1 MGSPSSV
8 QSKMYKAQSID
19 DFSQSFEKDNIGAM
33 IFQCSFC
40 SALKYEEECASI
52 CCNKGTVQLNP
63 MKLSNEL
70 LEIVKH
76 KKFKRLARAYNQA
89 FAITTIGGIKKDE
102 KVNNG
107 GTQTYRVCGKAYH
120 RYGSLNPK
128 EGERRQYAQIYFYDG
143 VQQDKERKGI
153 FSNLDEGLLSKL
165 RIYLE
170 QNNPYVQKF
179 KQIKDYHQS
188 EHYNLIFHH
197 FDNKVYN
204 APTLPEIGAIQVA
217 SDKYPKLSIAMS
229 SNADE
234 LRYVNDLSSIY
245 DPIQYLL
252 IHPNGEQG
260 WHTNMAM
267 TCKRFY
273 AFHAFTRPENK
284 FSNPLIL
291 LGSLNQQYWVDMAL
305 KMERLRLNFVAHN
318 PKFRS
323 ANVQQIQ
330 NAREQNKDLAGIKL
344 PSSCT
349 GSPRYMYE
357 KFKDT
362 VYTCEKFGGPHLFVT
377 VTCNPNWIEIQN
389 ELVEGGNAFERP
401 ELLVRVFK
409 IKLDRIINDIMS
421 GKVFGKAIFHVHV
434 IEFQKRML
442 PHAHIAIGLAE
453 NEPLSEFRPD
463 KINEYIYAEIPDRT
477 KNPKLFEVI
486 TRHNL
491 HYPCDQ
497 VRANCLDNSN
507 ICSKHFPKAIREETY
522 RDDDGWV
529 QYRRRSGVTFKKKYR
544 GRWVTYTN
552 QHVVPYNPYLS
563 MKYDCHINVEYVNS
577 IHPIKYLFT
586 YFYKGPPMAS
596 ASLKNPND
604 EVEKYLSGRYM
615 TACEALWRIL
625 GFPLVYRNV
634 PVMPLPVHLPG
645 RETSV
650 FSDSVRPKNIKINSE
665 TKLTEFFNFCKIN
678 NAKIVYD
685 DITIYATWSKVKD
698 KNGKDVKNRDG
709 FIKKIWKKRG
719 RETNQLGRIQPVSTR
734 CMETFCLR
742 LLLKKVQ
749 GPKSFKD
756 LKVYNGHCFDT
767 YQQAAK
773 ARGLLKSDEIQII
786 FDEAK
791 SFHGTTHLKNLMAS
805 LLMFTDCPNPQ
816 QFFENNYEHVTYYGI
831 NDAAYQLDQILKLHG
846 RTIKDYVQNIEV
858 VAYQHETRDMDSEM
872 YNETIVQRNLLNIHQ
887 QKAYDEILKTIR
899 ESQNLPVHQITSK
912 LFYIDAPAGFGKTF
926 VLNSILGTCYDG
938 NLCTKSE
945 ISDDQFSDYSF
956 PVAAVSTTNQ
966 GAELLLDGATAHRY
980 FNIPLNLFEDTSCQ
994 IAINSEKARCI
1005 KNIQLLIIDEIGSAH
1020 RYLLEAID
1028 RCFRDITNVNEY
1040 FGGKVVLFTGCFRQT
1055 LPIVEKGTR
1064 DQIIAAAATS
1074 SPLWQ
1079 HVKTLRLI
1087 KNERCQNKN
1096 FAKYL
1101 MKLANGKKDQDVSY
1115 AKLYPKIRCSKNENK
1130 VIDTI
1135 YPEKD
1140 INNLPINDLTHF
1152 YANRILLAPRHY
1164 VCDAVNEQM
1173 IDRLIGI
1180 QRIYRSH
1187 DSVPQHGK
1195 KIPLNV
1201 LEKQNPPG
1209 IPPHVLKLKIGAP
1222 IILLRT
1228 INKSAGLVNGARGL
1242 IVAMKPNSIQIQ
1254 LLTGAKKGTLQ
1265 TLFKIRL
1272 NTDPKTGAIFSRT
1285 QFPIKLGFCI
1295 TINKAQGLTMEHVG
1309 VLLNKEEC
1317 FGHGQLYVA
1326 LSRAKKPECI
1336 AVCLGPD
1343 HAKKRIAKN
1352 VVYRSV
1358 LDKC

>member
-1 MGSPSSV
+1 
-8 QSKMYKAQSID
+8 MYKAQSID
-19 DFSQSFEKDNIGAM
+19 NFCQYFKSDNIGEM

-40 SALKYEEECASI
+40 SALKFEQESASI
-52 CCNKGTVQLNP
+52 CCNKGSVNLNP
-63 MKLSNEL
+63 MKLPNEL
-70 LEIVKH
+70 LEIIKK
-76 KKFKRLARAYNQA
+76 KKFKRNARAYNQA
-89 FAITTIGGIKKDE
+89 FAISTIGGIKQDNS
-102 KVNNG
+102 VNNG

-128 EGERRQYAQIYFYDG
+128 EGEPRQYAQIYFYDG
-143 VQQDKERKGI
+143 RQQDRERKFI
-153 FSNLDEGLLSKL
+153 FKTLDEGILEEI
-165 RIYLE
+165 RQYLE
-170 QNNPYVQKF
+170 SNNPYVQKF
-179 KQIKDYHQS
+179 KQVKDNHQS
-188 EHYNLIFHH
+188 EHYNLVFHH
-197 FDNKVYN
+197 FDDKVYN
-204 APTLPEIGAIQVA
+204 APTLPEIGAIQDA
-217 SDKYPKLSIAMS
+217 TDKYPKLSIVMS
-229 SNADE
+229 SKADE

-245 DPIQYLL
+245 DPVQYLL
-252 IHPNGEQG
+252 IHPHGEQG
-260 WHTNMAM
+260 WHTNMAI

-305 KMERLRLNFVAHN
+305 KMERLRLNFVTHN
-318 PKFRS
+318 PKFRG

-362 VYTCEKFGGPHLFVT
+362 VHTCEKFGGPHLFVT
-377 VTCNPNWIEIQN
+377 VTCNPKWIEIEE
-389 ELVEGGNAFERP
+389 ELVEGQSAFERP

-409 IKLDRIINDIMS
+409 IKLDRIIKDIMN
-421 GKVFGKAIFHVHV
+421 GVVFGKATFHVHV

-442 PHAHIAIGLAE
+442 PHAHIAIGLAK
-453 NEPLSEFRPD
+453 NEPLSEYNPE
-463 KINEYIYAEIPDRT
+463 KIDEYIYAELPDRI
-477 KNPKLFEVI
+477 KNPQLFEVI
-486 TRHNL
+486 TKHNL

-497 VRANCLDNSN
+497 VRASCLDNSN
-507 ICSKHFPKAIREETY
+507 ICSKHFPKAICEETH
-522 RDDDGWV
+522 RDEDGWV
-529 QYRRRSGVTFKKKYR
+529 QYRRRNGVTFKKKYR

-563 MKYDCHINVEYVNS
+563 MKYNCHINVEYVNS

-604 EVEKYLSGRYM
+604 EVEKYLTGRYM

-634 PVMPLPVHLPG
+634 PVMPLPVHLPE
-645 RETSV
+645 RERIV
-650 FSDSVRPKNIKINSE
+650 FGDSVRPKDIQMNSE
-665 TKLTEFFNFCKIN
+665 TKLTEFFIFCREN

-685 DITIYATWSKVKD
+685 DITKYATWSIAKD
-698 KNGKDVKNRDG
+698 KNGSVMKNRDG
-709 FIKKIWKKRG
+709 FIKRIWKKRE
-719 RETNQLGRIQPVSTR
+719 RETNQLGRIQPVSTK

-749 GPKSFKD
+749 GPKSFQQ
-756 LKVYNGHCFDT
+756 LKKYNGQRFDT
-767 YQQAAK
+767 YQRAAK
-773 ARGLLKSDEIQII
+773 ERGLLKSDEIQII

-791 SFHGTTHLKNLMAS
+791 SYHGTTHLKNLMAS
-805 LLMFTDCPNPQ
+805 LFMFTDCSNPQ
-816 QFFENNYEHVTYYGI
+816 QFFEDNYEHVTRYNCK
-831 NDAAYQLDQILKLHG
+831 NDAAYELDQILKLHG
-846 RTIKDYVQNIEV
+846 RSIKDYIQNIEIIP
-858 VAYQHETRDMDSEM
+858 YQQSNFITNSAI
-872 YNETIVQRNLLNIHQ
+872 YNETIVYRNILNSFQ
-887 QKAYDEILKTIR
+887 QKAYDVILNSIR
-899 ESQNLPVHQITSK
+899 QSQNLPVHQITSK
-912 LFYIDAPAGFGKTF
+912 VFYIDAPAGFGKTF

-938 NLCTKSE
+938 NLSTKSQ

-966 GAELLLDGATAHRY
+966 SAELLLGGSTAHRY
-980 FNIPLNLFEDTSCQ
+980 FNIPLDLFEDTSCQ

-1005 KNIQLLIIDEIGSAH
+1005 KNLQLLIIDEVGSAH

-1028 RCFRDITNVNEY
+1028 RCLRDITNVNEY
-1040 FGGKVVLFTGCFRQT
+1040 FGGKVVVLTGCFRQT
-1055 LPIVEKGTR
+1055 LPIVQKGTR
-1064 DQIIAAAATS
+1064 DQIIAATVTS

-1087 KNERCQNKN
+1087 KNERCNDIY

-1101 MKLANGKKDQDVSY
+1101 MKLANGKKDKDETYV
-1115 AKLYPKIRCSKNENK
+1115 KLYPKIRCSKNQK
-1130 VIDTI
+1130 KIIDRI
-1135 YPEKD
+1135 YPEKEFNNQP
-1140 INNLPINDLTHF
+1140 INNLAHF
-1152 YANRILLAPRHY
+1152 YAKRILMAPRHY
-1164 VCDAVNEQM
+1164 VCDEVNEEM
-1173 IDRLIGI
+1173 IDRLIGL
-1180 QRIYRSH
+1180 QHIYRSD
-1187 DSVPQHGK
+1187 DSVPQDRK
-1195 KIPLNV
+1195 KIPIDVLN
-1201 LEKQNPPG
+1201 KQNPPG

-1254 LLTGAKKGTLQ
+1254 LLTGTKKGTLQ
-1265 TLFKIRL
+1265 TLFRIRL

-1295 TINKAQGLTMEHVG
+1295 TINKAQGLTIEHVG

-1317 FGHGQLYVA
+1317 FAHGQLYVA

-1358 LDKC
+1358 LDKG